1 MGLISFITG
10 SDNRRNVKK
19 LSARAEQVLALEG
32 KFSGMTDDELR
43 GMTEQFKKRYSEN
56 FETLDDLLPEA
67 FAVVREAGKRVLN
80 MQHFKVQIMGGIA
93 LHQGRIA
100 EIWVRRSLELKP

>member
-32 KFSGMTDDELR
+32 KFSGMTDDEL
-43 GMTEQFKKRYSEN
+43 
-56 FETLDDLLPEA
+56 
-67 FAVVREAGKRVLN
+67 
-80 MQHFKVQIMGGIA
+80 
-93 LHQGRIA
+93 
-100 EIWVRRSLELKP
+100 